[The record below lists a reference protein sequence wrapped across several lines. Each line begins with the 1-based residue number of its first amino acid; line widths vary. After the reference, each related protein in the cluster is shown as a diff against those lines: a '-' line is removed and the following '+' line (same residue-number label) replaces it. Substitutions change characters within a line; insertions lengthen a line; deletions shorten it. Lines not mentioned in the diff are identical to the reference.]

1 MSRRQ
6 KFSTES
12 TIVITATPRRTP
24 ATMSAASWTSS
35 CALSMAIL
43 RLGNFRVCRGSRGAQ
58 GSEFGWSSME
68 IEVTAPNVVWS
79 EVTSF
84 DRSFVALTKPLV
96 IVRTPLETS
105 GDAA

>member
-1 MSRRQ
+1 MSKRQ

-35 CALSMAIL
+35 CALSMLFFVLVISTFAVVAAVL
-43 RLGNFRVCRGSRGAQ
+43 RSV
-58 GSEFGWSSME
+58 SSAVSMFTLL
-68 IEVTAPNVVWS
+68 TAANVVWS
-79 EVTSF
+79 ELTSF